1 MVSENQL
8 VNLCHISIS
17 VCTKINGFINTHIIK
32 SWRYE
37 NKHDSHDN
45 HYGSFRY
52 WWSKDVASIR
62 DWYNVLMN
70 NDDFYIYNDVIIAND
85 NSLKFIVFCYICL
98 FYICIVKKKEDYLS
112 GRE

>member
-1 MVSENQL
+1 
-8 VNLCHISIS
+8 
-17 VCTKINGFINTHIIK
+17 
-32 SWRYE
+32 
-37 NKHDSHDN
+37 
-45 HYGSFRY
+45 
-52 WWSKDVASIR
+52 
-62 DWYNVLMN
+62 MN